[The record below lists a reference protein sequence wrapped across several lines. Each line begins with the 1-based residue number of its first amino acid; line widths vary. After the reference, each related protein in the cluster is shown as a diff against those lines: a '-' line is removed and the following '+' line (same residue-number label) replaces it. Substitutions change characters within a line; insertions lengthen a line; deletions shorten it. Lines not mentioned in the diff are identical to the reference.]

1 MALTKSETCIFVK
14 GNILQSLE
22 GLRRL
27 QVYLTTTDDILKNT
41 IVEGYNEKGIK
52 SVPPTVAQQ
61 NYSLT
66 DTAFQYFVT
75 QKSIYGYIY
84 VSVETLEHI
93 LDQIIVKFASLD
105 REISTLKEHISRLE
119 GISEL

>member
-1 MALTKSETCIFVK
+1 MALTKSETNIFVK
-14 GNILQSLE
+14 GSVLQSLE

-41 IVEGYNEKGIK
+41 IVEGYGDNGIK
-52 SVPPTVAQQ
+52 TVPPTVAQQ

-93 LDQIIVKFASLD
+93 VDWLIVKFASLD
-105 REISTLKEHISRLE
+105 REISTLKEYISRLE

>member
-1 MALTKSETCIFVK
+1 MALTKSETNIFVN
-14 GNILQSLE
+14 GNVLQSLE

-27 QVYLTTTDDILKNT
+27 QVYLTTNDILKNT
-41 IVEGYNEKGIK
+41 IVESYDDNGIK
-52 SVPPTVAQQ
+52 TVPPTVAQQ
-61 NYSLT
+61 NYGLT

-93 LDQIIVKFASLD
+93 VDWLIAKFASLD
-105 REISTLKEHISRLE
+105 TEISTLKEHISHIE
-119 GISEL
+119 GISEF

>member
-14 GNILQSLE
+14 GSVLQSLE

-61 NYSLT
+61 SYSMT
-66 DTAFQYFVT
+66 DTAFQYFVA
-75 QKSIYGYIY
+75 QKSIYGYLY
-84 VSVETLEHI
+84 TSVETLEHI
-93 LDQIIVKFASLD
+93 VDWLIVKFASLD
-105 REISTLKEHISRLE
+105 TEISTLKEHISRLE

>member
-14 GNILQSLE
+14 GSVLQSLE
-22 GLRRL
+22 GLKRL

-61 NYSLT
+61 NYSMT

>member
-14 GNILQSLE
+14 GNVLQSHE

-41 IVEGYNEKGIK
+41 IVEGYDEKDVK
-52 SVPPTVAQQ
+52 TVAPTTAQQ
-61 NYSLT
+61 SYSIT

-75 QKSIYGYIY
+75 QKAKFGYIY
-84 VSVETLEHI
+84 ASVETLEQ
-93 LDQIIVKFASLD
+93 LVDWLIVQFASLD
-105 REISTLKEHISRLE
+105 TD
-119 GISEL
+119 